1 MKDAMAAIVDAP
13 APEPERIQGW
23 RCIGCGKVDAP
34 RPCIGVCQDK
44 RVELVLAE
52 DYAEM
57 AWRVEQ
63 LQDTLALIARITRAS
78 MLEVLQLDY
87 IRTANAKGLATDR
100 VPEFPLIVGQFFQ
113 HLEAAYKR

>member
-1 MKDAMAAIVDAP
+1 MPIKAGIDTGRHAAGMVETI
-13 APEPERIQGW
+13 EGW

-52 DYAEM
+52 DYAEL

-63 LQDTLALIARITRAS
+63 LEEALALIARISPKPEKLDASWAALQARARALLGS
-78 MLEVLQLDY
+78 
-87 IRTANAKGLATDR
+87 
-100 VPEFPLIVGQFFQ
+100 
-113 HLEAAYKR
+113 